1 MMIFIGLILLISFIV
16 AFVNGGYF
24 KSIHKEVEFLKS
36 EEMKDLEDEEQIKY
50 SYKTFFKVIWMFIW
64 TVTLALMYMCFLIG
78 ALSVDV
84 LLAPTLFMI
93 TLFVGKYVL
102 VFTSRSYKESF
113 KNKDMNKID
122 ANDQLRRGVNIAYI
136 LYILILIIA

>member
-1 MMIFIGLILLISFIV
+1 MMIFIGLILLIAFIV
-16 AFVNGGYF
+16 SFVNGGYF
-24 KSIHKEVEFLKS
+24 KPLHKEVEFLNS
-36 EEMKDLEDEEQIKY
+36 EEMKELEDGEQIKY
-50 SYKTFFKVIWMFIW
+50 AYKTLFKVIWMLIW

-93 TLFVGKYVL
+93 TMFVGKYVL

-122 ANDQLRRGVNIAYI
+122 ASDQLRRGVNIAYI